1 MPTVKISWT
10 IYAEE
15 NSISLKCSIAGANIF
30 LFQTTEY
37 WKECKTHWKS
47 RTCQSSP
54 GSSQHWKGWMKK
66 SNMAIYMQS
75 LECWAQRQLLGRWD
89 TNFSLG
95 WALNVWGS
103 AAGWTS
109 CSAAGHSKAIASTC
123 LTKPWQDARR
133 EESCKPCQGPQQQW
147 APTADAG
154 AVYKVILG
162 KPGIPAATVHPW
174 LWLLRG
180 CVCWTWPHPP
190 WGFRGWG
197 LLFFTSRADT
207 EPGVLWQQGTAG
219 NGFHLSAPRTHH
231 AREFLQSCRDPP
243 SFSSL
248 SPSVS
253 NAWQTQSYAIMG
265 TIWLFHSQQR
275 AHQSTGVTLN
285 CFYSICFIML
295 LRLSSDTVLI
305 NSIPS

>member
-95 WALNVWGS
+95 WALNVWCS

-133 EESCKPCQGPQQQW
+133 EESCKPCQDPQQLW

-162 KPGIPAATVHPW
+162 KPGIPAATEHPW

-190 WGFRGWG
+190 WGFRGWW
-197 LLFFTSRADT
+197 LLFFTRRLT
-207 EPGVLWQQGTAG
+207 
-219 NGFHLSAPRTHH
+219 LSQVCCGSKGLLAMVST
-231 AREFLQSCRDPP
+231 FLPQEHIMPESSCRAAETHPLPHPSPP
-243 SFSSL
+243 AWAMHDKRRAMQSWVQSDCSTVSSV
-248 SPSVS
+248 P
-253 NAWQTQSYAIMG
+253 
-265 TIWLFHSQQR
+265 
-275 AHQSTGVTLN
+275 
-285 CFYSICFIML
+285 
-295 LRLSSDTVLI
+295 I
-305 NSIPS
+305 NPLESL